1 MQVDSNKKEK
11 MEEIPLDEKKDNTD
25 TKSQASYIEKESD
38 RREDQGRHCYLGN
51 RIDSIL
57 QYAALER

>member
-25 TKSQASYIEKESD
+25 TKSQASYIYRKRVRQK
-38 RREDQGRHCYLGN
+38 RRPRSSLLFGE
-51 RIDSIL
+51 
-57 QYAALER
+57 